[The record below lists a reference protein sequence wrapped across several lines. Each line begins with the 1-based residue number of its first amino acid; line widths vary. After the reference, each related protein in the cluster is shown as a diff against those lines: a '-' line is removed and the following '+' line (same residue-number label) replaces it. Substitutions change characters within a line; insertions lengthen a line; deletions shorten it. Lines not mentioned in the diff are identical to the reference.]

1 MLVGVLFFGFG
12 FDTGFVVVVVV
23 VDFTQARIINGK
35 KKFNRENTST
45 RLTYRKTCGAF
56 P

>member
-12 FDTGFVVVVVV
+12 FVTGFVVGVAGN
-23 VDFTQARIINGK
+23 FPQARIINGR

-45 RLTYRKTCGAF
+45 RRTYRKTCGAF